1 MRKIN
6 IACGN
11 SFVVQEDWTNLDYV
25 SSHVSVKT
33 IDILGGLPFE
43 EQSINVIYSS
53 HFLEH
58 IPHAKVPAFLQDCHR
73 IMQSN
78 GLIRL
83 ALPDWENLCREY
95 LKCRDQGEH
104 GKADFVILEMLDQC
118 VRLYPGGLLGDYFS
132 YLKSHAYE
140 QVEMLEYVKIR
151 CGEDLSSAD
160 NSYSFEANSDNSEA
174 PSPQSSASRLV
185 DLVTHPDRLMGRLQR
200 KLSTYRI
207 KLATALLP
215 KAFREQNVSYAS
227 IGERHA
233 WMWDFHTLSQELEK
247 VGFYDIK
254 RLSFDT
260 TGIPDFPLIPLD
272 MTVEG
277 YPRKGQGSMYIE
289 ARK

>member
-1 MRKIN
+1 
-6 IACGN
+6 
-11 SFVVQEDWTNLDYV
+11 
-25 SSHVSVKT
+25 
-33 IDILGGLPFE
+33 
-43 EQSINVIYSS
+43 
-53 HFLEH
+53 
-58 IPHAKVPAFLQDCHR
+58 
-73 IMQSN
+73 MQSN